1 MTLKCRHGDGH
12 EWTRPS
18 QKGKP
23 PHFCPEHRPAK
34 AERVSFKAK
43 PKPEP
48 VNTVAFG
55 ADGITTGALVADGE
69 DISPAEL
76 KERMER
82 EAAIRARTEKA
93 LATKAAKKAAEAA
106 EQVEREK
113 VTLARLEVEID
124 KMFAR
129 YDVAFEKAHKE
140 NTKQAWNAA
149 DSAQMACLNTLAAIR
164 KLKGVEA

>member
-1 MTLKCRHGDGH
+1 MDNAPKMMTLKCRHGDGH

-34 AERVSFKAK
+34 PERVSFK
-43 PKPEP
+43 PKPAP
-48 VNTVAFG
+48 VKVE
-55 ADGITTGALVADGE
+55 ALVSDGE

-76 KERMER
+76 QARAER

-93 LATKAAKKAAEAA
+93 LATKAAKKAAEEAA
-106 EQVEREK
+106 QAERNKE
-113 VTLARLEVEID
+113 TLTRLETEID

-129 YDVAFEKAHKE
+129 YDTAFEKAMKE

-149 DSAQMACLNTLAAIR
+149 DSAQMACLNTRAAIR
-164 KLKGVEA
+164 NLKAEVNV